1 MMKQADALMASG
13 VAEGVF
19 PGGVLLVSK
28 DSKQLFCKAYGQ
40 TDIFSKIPMSR
51 ETIFDLASLTK
62 PLATTLAVMKL
73 IKREKL
79 FLEQNVSSILP
90 EFGANSKNEITI
102 RNLLFHNSGLPDY
115 REYYKA
121 LRKLP
126 EKKRITALRGY
137 LVKEPLLYPIGK
149 KTLYSDL
156 GFMILGW
163 IVETAAGRSLDRFTE
178 EEIYAP
184 LKLGS
189 GSPERLFFVD
199 LKQPEI
205 EEAVFAATE
214 VCPWRRILL
223 KGEVHDDNAYMM
235 GGVAGHAGLFG
246 SAGAVFKLLSFIV
259 DVFHGRAVDSD
270 IFDKHLMRKFLRK
283 DEYSGRTSGFDTPSL
298 TGSSSGRFFSKKSV
312 GHLGF
317 TGTSFWI
324 DLERSVIV
332 ILLTN
337 RVHPSRQNN
346 KIKVF
351 RPKLHDSVMKN
362 FL

>member
-1 MMKQADALMASG
+1 MKQADALMSSG
-13 VAEGVF
+13 VAKGVF
-19 PGGVLLVSK
+19 PGGVLLISK
-28 DSKQLFCKAYGQ
+28 ERKQLFCKAYGQ
-40 TDIFSKIPMSR
+40 SDIFFKMPMTR

-73 IKREKL
+73 IEQKKI
-79 FLEQNVSSILP
+79 FLEQSVASILP
-90 EFGANSKNEITI
+90 GFGANGKNKIMI

-115 REYYKA
+115 REYYKD
-121 LRKLP
+121 LRKLS
-126 EKKRITALRGY
+126 KNKRRAALRGY
-137 LVKEPLLYPIGK
+137 LLKEPLLYPVGK

-184 LKLGS
+184 LKLGA
-189 GSPERLFFVD
+189 GSLERLFFVD

-205 EEAVFAATE
+205 EKDIFAATE
-214 VCPWRRILL
+214 VCPWRKILL
-223 KGEVHDDNAYMM
+223 KGAVHDDNAYVT

-246 SAGAVFKLLSFIV
+246 NAGAVFKLLSFIV
-259 DVFHGRAVDSD
+259 DLFHGRAVDPY
-270 IFDKHLMRKFLRK
+270 IFDRNLMRQFLRK
-283 DEYSGRTSGFDTPSL
+283 DEYSGRASGFDTPSL

-324 DLERSVIV
+324 DLERSVII